1 MRVVYLISLC
11 ALLVVIAALF
21 VLRHSSTLFVAPPS
35 AAVSSPAMPILPPA
49 TSPSSPRSATTDIS
63 TTAGLACIQNALG
76 GTREFA
82 SLSSLRF
89 IGNTKPRATTPH
101 RPYATR
107 IEIGMV
113 FPDRFKLQTVQTDA
127 PAGLQSLS
135 AMVGFNRDVLLGSLS
150 VPDSAVPKVMPKVRQ
165 EFVRQMLM
173 RLPREVAGVR
183 LSQRVARD
191 AGEER
196 LAIDAF
202 SSGLVA
208 TLLADVH
215 TCMPIALQYTKVSM
229 AEGSDTY
236 RVDLSQ
242 YRQFGGIRFP
252 TLLRK
257 AKNGEAWEDE
267 YDANVEVN
275 ASFADNYF
283 RQ

>member
-1 MRVVYLISLC
+1 MRAVCAILLC
-11 ALLVVIAALF
+11 VFAMSGDQVSALRQVAAWTAQSATPGLT
-21 VLRHSSTLFVAPPS
+21 STAQTTPRP
-35 AAVSSPAMPILPPA
+35 
-49 TSPSSPRSATTDIS
+49 SPSSSVQTAAPSTPAT
-63 TTAGLACIQNALG
+63 AALRCIQNALG

-82 SLSSLRF
+82 SLSSVRF
-89 IGNTKPRATTPH
+89 IGNTKPRATTRY

-127 PAGLQSLS
+127 PSGLQPLS
-135 AMVGFNRDVLLGSLS
+135 GIVGFNGDVLLANPR
-150 VPDSAVPKVMPKVRQ
+150 VPDPAVPKVMPRARQ
-165 EFVRQMLM
+165 EFVRQILM
-173 RLPREVAGVR
+173 RLPRELAGVR

-191 AGEER
+191 AGQER

-202 SSGLVA
+202 SPGLVA
-208 TLLADVH
+208 TLLADVQ
-215 TCMPIALQYTKVSM
+215 TCMPIALQYTTASM

-236 RVDLSQ
+236 RVDLSE
-242 YRQFGGIRFP
+242 YRRFGAIRFP

-275 ASFADNYF
+275 ASFADRYF

>member
-1 MRVVYLISLC
+1 
-11 ALLVVIAALF
+11 
-21 VLRHSSTLFVAPPS
+21 LR
-35 AAVSSPAMPILPPA
+35 
-49 TSPSSPRSATTDIS
+49 
-63 TTAGLACIQNALG
+63 CIQNALG
-76 GTREFA
+76 GAKELA
-82 SLSSLRF
+82 SLSSVRF
-89 IGNTKPRATTPH
+89 IGNTKPRATSRY

-107 IEIGMV
+107 IEIGVV

-135 AMVGFNRDVLLGSLS
+135 GLVGFNGDVLLANPR
-150 VPDSAVPKVMPKVRQ
+150 VPDPAVPKVMPRARQ

-202 SSGLVA
+202 SPGLVA

-215 TCMPIALQYTKVSM
+215 TCMPIALQYTTVSM
-229 AEGSDTY
+229 AEGSDAY
-236 RVDLSQ
+236 RVDLSE

-267 YDANVEVN
+267 QDVKVEVN
-275 ASFADNYF
+275 ASFDDRYF

>member
-1 MRVVYLISLC
+1 M
-11 ALLVVIAALF
+11 
-21 VLRHSSTLFVAPPS
+21 
-35 AAVSSPAMPILPPA
+35 
-49 TSPSSPRSATTDIS
+49 
-63 TTAGLACIQNALG
+63 
-76 GTREFA
+76 
-82 SLSSLRF
+82 
-89 IGNTKPRATTPH
+89 
-101 RPYATR
+101 
-107 IEIGMV
+107 

>member
-1 MRVVYLISLC
+1 MRVVHVISLC
-11 ALLVVIAALF
+11 ALLLVLGGFFAL
-21 VLRHSSTLFVAPPS
+21 RQRSTLPAASTATPLASNAQALAPP
-35 AAVSSPAMPILPPA
+35 APPLSSQ
-49 TSPSSPRSATTDIS
+49 RSAPAGAPA
-63 TTAGLACIQNALG
+63 TAGLACIQNALG

-82 SLSSLRF
+82 SLSSVRF
-89 IGNTKPRATTPH
+89 IGNTKPTATTRH

-135 AMVGFNRDVLLGSLS
+135 AVVGFNRDVLLGNPS
-150 VPDSAVPKVMPKVRQ
+150 VPDSAVPKVMPKARQ

-191 AGEER
+191 AGQER

-202 SSGLVA
+202 SPGLVA
-208 TLLADVH
+208 TLLADLQ

-236 RVDLSQ
+236 RVALSK
-242 YRQFGGIRFP
+242 YRRFGGIRFP
-252 TLLRK
+252 TLLAK
-257 AKNGEAWEDE
+257 VKNGEAWEDE

-275 ASFADNYF
+275 ASFADTYF

>member
-1 MRVVYLISLC
+1 VRVTVILLC
-11 ALLVVIAALF
+11 VVSVGVGLVFLF
-21 VLRHSSTLFVAPPS
+21 RRTSTPPVPSPAQPTSADELAVPAGAPP
-35 AAVSSPAMPILPPA
+35 
-49 TSPSSPRSATTDIS
+49 D
-63 TTAGLACIQNALG
+63 LACVQNALG
-76 GTREFA
+76 GTRELA
-82 SLSSLRF
+82 ALRSVRF
-89 IGNTKPRATTPH
+89 IGNTKPRATTRP

-135 AMVGFNRDVLLGSLS
+135 GIVGFNGGVLLANPP
-150 VPDSAVPKVMPKVRQ
+150 VPEPAVPKVMPRARQ
-165 EFVRQMLM
+165 EFVRQILM
-173 RLPREVAGVR
+173 RLPREVAGIR
-183 LSQRVARD
+183 LSQRIARD
-191 AGEER
+191 AGQER

-202 SSGLVA
+202 GPALVA

-215 TCMPIALQYTKVSM
+215 TCMPIAVQYTTVSM

-236 RVDLSQ
+236 RVDLSE

-252 TLLRK
+252 TLLKK

-267 YDANVEVN
+267 HDVKVEVN
-275 ASFADNYF
+275 ASFDDRHF